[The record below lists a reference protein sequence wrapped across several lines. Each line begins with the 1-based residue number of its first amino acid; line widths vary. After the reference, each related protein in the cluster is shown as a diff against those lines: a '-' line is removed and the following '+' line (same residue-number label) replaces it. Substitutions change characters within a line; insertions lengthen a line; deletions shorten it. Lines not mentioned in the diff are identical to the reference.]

1 MAKKGFEVSGR
12 MTVDTFENLFLQS
25 FFADIIP
32 TESGGNGSHSTIK
45 DSCESGSLVPFLSV

>member
-25 FFADIIP
+25 FF
-32 TESGGNGSHSTIK
+32 
-45 DSCESGSLVPFLSV
+45 VLS